1 VKPTP
6 AQIILAYLGL
16 AVLLL
21 GVFHKPVGLNDT
33 VGYALVFVGMSCS
46 VLCLF
51 LYRRQRARLDGAASG
66 KAPNPSRRIMWLS
79 LILITFASLSSFM
92 WLPYTGVAVS
102 HTQLIMISATT
113 FVLSITA
120 FFIAW
125 RRSQRSNKSLEPTA
139 GRRDA
144 QI

>member
-21 GVFHKPVGLNDT
+21 GVFHKRVGLNDT
-33 VGYALVFVGMSCS
+33 VGDTLVFVGLSCS
-46 VLCLF
+46 LLCLF
-51 LYRRQRARLDGAASG
+51 LYRRHKARLDGAASG
-66 KAPNPSRRIMWLS
+66 EPLKPNRKIMWLS
-79 LILITFASLSSFM
+79 LVLIIVASLSSFF

-120 FFIAW
+120 FFIGW

-139 GRRDA
+139 GRYDD